1 MYCAL
6 EANCS
11 FFTVSGSTLLREN
24 VFILVL
30 VDPDFL
36 LAKRQYTIVKIKQEK
51 KDQAGEKRTKQE
63 KKESSR
69 RKNESSR
76 KKRIFFPA

>member
-1 MYCAL
+1 M
-6 EANCS
+6 
-11 FFTVSGSTLLREN
+11 LREN

-36 LAKRQYTIVKIKQEK
+36 LAQSQYTIVYIKQEK

-69 RKNESSR
+69 